1 MSDSTHEQA
10 DPNATPGP
18 IKTPTQLFWVSL
30 GGFAVPILISM
41 GLAIWINSAPKTS
54 PGETGAAEKVLA
66 RIQKVGTV
74 EIRAGGPAPAEA
86 AAPAAGEQAA
96 AAPAAAPAPAPTET
110 AAAAP
115 AAEAPAAAAAPGKAD
130 LAVGKALYEKACIAC
145 HGTGVAGAPKVGD
158 HAAWAPRIA
167 EGMDAMMNIA
177 IHGKGAMPPRGATT
191 ATDAELFDAVSYMA
205 DASK

>member
-10 DPNATPGP
+10 DPHAIPGP

-30 GGFAVPILISM
+30 AGFAVPILISM
-41 GLAIWINSAPKTS
+41 GLAVWINAAPKTS
-54 PGETGAAEKVLA
+54 PGETGAAEKVIA

-74 EIRAGGPAPAEA
+74 EIRAAGAAEA
-86 AAPAAGEQAA
+86 AAPAAGEQQAAAAPAPAPASAEAA
-96 AAPAAAPAPAPTET
+96 AAPAAAAP

-115 AAEAPAAAAAPGKAD
+115 ATAD
-130 LAVGKALYEKACIAC
+130 LAAGKALYDKSCVTC
-145 HGTGVAGAPKVGD
+145 HGAGVAGAPKLGD
-158 HAAWAPRIA
+158 KAAWAPRIA

-191 ATDAELFDAVSYMA
+191 ATDAELFNAVSYMA
-205 DASK
+205 DAAK